1 MTNGIRKINWKQRN
15 VVDLMG
21 EIIIKINQII
31 MAVNRLDGKTTSRK
45 KEIDNDTRA

>member
-21 EIIIKINQII
+21 EIIIKINQLV
-31 MAVNRLDGKTTSRK
+31 MAVNRLDGKTTKR
-45 KEIDNDTRA
+45 EIDNDTRA